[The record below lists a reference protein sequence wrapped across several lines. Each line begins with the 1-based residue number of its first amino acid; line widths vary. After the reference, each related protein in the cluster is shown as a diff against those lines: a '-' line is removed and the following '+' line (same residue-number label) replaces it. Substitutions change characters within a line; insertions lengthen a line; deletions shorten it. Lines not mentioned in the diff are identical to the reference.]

1 MSKEYEKAIKVVL
14 LGESGVGKTNL
25 IRRAMGLEFDS
36 NSISSL
42 NASYHEDNIIVNNT
56 KYFYQIWDTVGQEI
70 FRSLNKLFIK
80 DSKIV
85 IIVFAIDYKES
96 FNQIDFWL
104 NYAKSILGNDGIIFG
119 LVANK
124 SDLFE
129 NQQISDKDIK
139 DKAEEL
145 KMKLNI
151 TSAEKDPLGFVNF
164 LNELLTDYINKYLSK
179 GSDENNSNRIHLDKK
194 LNKKNNKKKGFK
206 GIFKNCVKK

>member
-36 NSISSL
+36 NSLSSL
-42 NASYHEDNIIVNNT
+42 NASYHEDNIIINNT

-70 FRSLNKLFIK
+70 FRSLNQIFIK

-96 FNQIDFWL
+96 FNQIDFWI

-129 NQQISDKDIK
+129 NQQIPDKDIK

-145 KMKLNI
+145 KIKLNI

-194 LNKKNNKKKGFK
+194 INKKNNKKRGFK

>member
-124 SDLFE
+124 SDLYE
-129 NQQISDKDIK
+129 NQQIPDKDIK

>member
-36 NSISSL
+36 NSLSSL

-124 SDLFE
+124 CDLFE
-129 NQQISDKDIK
+129 NQQIPDKNIK
-139 DKAEEL
+139 EKAEEL
-145 KMKLNI
+145 KIKLNI

-194 LNKKNNKKKGFK
+194 INKKNNKKKGFK

>member
-1 MSKEYEKAIKVVL
+1 MEEKGIKIIL

-36 NSISSL
+36 NSLSSL

-124 SDLFE
+124 SDLYE

-151 TSAEKDPLGFVNF
+151 TSAEKDPFGFVNF
-164 LNELLTDYINKYLSK
+164 LNELLTDYIKKYL
-179 GSDENNSNRIHLDKK
+179 
-194 LNKKNNKKKGFK
+194 
-206 GIFKNCVKK
+206 

>member
-42 NASYHEDNIIVNNT
+42 NASYHEDNIIVNNN

-124 SDLFE
+124 SDLYE
-129 NQQISDKDIK
+129 NQQIPDKDIK

>member
-70 FRSLNKLFIK
+70 FRSLNQIFIK

-151 TSAEKDPLGFVNF
+151 TSAEKDPLGFINF

>member
-1 MSKEYEKAIKVVL
+1 MSKEYDKAIKVVL

-70 FRSLNKLFIK
+70 FRSLNQLFIK

-85 IIVFAIDYKES
+85 IIVFAMDYKES

-124 SDLFE
+124 SDLYE
-129 NQQISDKDIK
+129 NQQIPDKDIK

>member
-36 NSISSL
+36 NSLSSL

-124 SDLFE
+124 SDLYE
-129 NQQISDKDIK
+129 NQQIPDKDIK

-151 TSAEKDPLGFVNF
+151 TSAEKDPLGFVDF